1 MTVLIHLHVLE
12 FMMHLSRQIKSRRKY
27 KRNITN
33 SKGMGN
39 EMNVSLLFK
48 DLERLVSAQ
57 QQKNTRKEI
66 FQRLQQ

>member
-1 MTVLIHLHVLE
+1 
-12 FMMHLSRQIKSRRKY
+12 MMHLSRQIKSRRKY